1 MRTNVL
7 NIKRGILEVIMYFSK
22 GLILAS
28 QIIKNAFNN
37 LFDLDNYKILV
48 IILCNCYVS
57 WEAVINRRQY
67 LKILCLHFK
76 DHTTMMSGW
85 TKSFSGCGLFRRL
98 AIYMRTT
105 ETNNSI

>member
-1 MRTNVL
+1 MRTNV
-7 NIKRGILEVIMYFSK
+7 KRGVLEIIMYFSR

-37 LFDLDNYKILV
+37 LFDLDNYEILV

-67 LKILCLHFK
+67 LKILQRSYYYDEWVDKVFQ
-76 DHTTMMSGW
+76 W
-85 TKSFSGCGLFRRL
+85 VWFV
-98 AIYMRTT
+98 
-105 ETNNSI
+105 